1 MAPPP
6 MAPCNAQFGLTCDN
20 VTQTCLRPSS
30 IYWSYAGCESLS
42 TYAGYCGKNESCT
55 TQVGLFCRLPGSNTP
70 CDCPLQSKFYT
81 CDCQQGQTWITTT
94 STLGKKIAP
103 YGTIFET
110 NSKPS
115 KRFRKSPR

>member
-42 TYAGYCGKNESCT
+42 TYAGYCGKNESCN

-70 CDCPLQSKFYT
+70 CDCPLQSKFCT

-94 STLGKKIAP
+94 SSS
-103 YGTIFET
+103 GTST
-110 NSKPS
+110 CMNQGTYYSNWVWVGL
-115 KRFRKSPR
+115 